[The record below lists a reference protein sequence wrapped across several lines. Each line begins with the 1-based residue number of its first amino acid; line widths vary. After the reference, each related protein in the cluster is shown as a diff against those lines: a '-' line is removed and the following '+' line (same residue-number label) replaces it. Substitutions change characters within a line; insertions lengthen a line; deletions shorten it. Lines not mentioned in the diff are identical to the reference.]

1 MSKFTKGKWEYYKP
15 LGVICTETRGIAQVY
30 EAGHDKKYYQWT
42 AEGEANARLISHA
55 PEMYGYLLQ
64 MLKDYEIESELE
76 DDIMWLI
83 EDING

>member
-64 MLKDYEIESELE
+64 MLN
-76 DDIMWLI
+76 
-83 EDING
+83 NGRRILATLVVSKTALLLHSK